1 MINLWKI
8 RFIFRHAGE
17 ALGILPNRCSE
28 ICRKFFW
35 EIPLK
40 KFLFN
45 KVAGFRPATLL
56 KMNLFGCI
64 FQGFL
69 LPISQNSF
77 LKNNRSG
84 YLWVYLF
91 FKCFKLWVT
100 PTFLLE
106 DAKTCEITGSPPTF
120 LLENAKT
127 YEITDN
133 SLVSSLL
140 LLSLFCRPSYWKCL
154 LVSLF
159 SEYSNRPTIYLS
171 YNADCVFWV
180 FQNLTHHPYEQCWL
194 RFGLTLPSDFSTLF
208 MACEDWFIVTEKI
221 SI

>member
-1 MINLWKI
+1 MDVFFRDFYC
-8 RFIFRHAGE
+8 RFLRTA
-17 ALGILPNRCSE
+17 
-28 ICRKFFW
+28 FW
-35 EIPLK
+35 RTTAVATYGYTY
-40 KFLFN
+40 FLN
-45 KVAGFRPATLL
+45 V
-56 KMNLFGCI
+56 
-64 FQGFL
+64 
-69 LPISQNSF
+69 SNSG
-77 LKNNRSG
+77 SP
-84 YLWVYLF
+84 
-91 FKCFKLWVT
+91 

-180 FQNLTHHPYEQCWL
+180 FQILTHHPYEQCWL